1 MLVSAAAWAPG
12 PYGPNGEWER
22 VTEETGLPLF
32 VCNRT
37 GQDVIL
43 NFTHAQSIVAHRGRR
58 LLSMTSDTSR
68 IFVVDWSLTEA
79 RLRSQQPLALDIYP
93 DA

>member
-1 MLVSAAAWAPG
+1 M
-12 PYGPNGEWER
+12 YGANGEWER

-43 NFTHAQSIVAHRGRR
+43 NFTHAQSVVAHRGRQ
-58 LLSMTSDTSR
+58 LLSMASDTSR
-68 IFVVDWSLTEA
+68 IFVLDWSVTEA
-79 RLRSQQPLALDIYP
+79 RLRSQQPIELDYP